1 MPGLYLAGGSA
12 HPGPG
17 VPMAALS
24 GRTGGGAACWR
35 TSLRPAGRRPGGYAW
50 WYVDALSDDGRH
62 GLTVIAFVGSVFSP
76 YYALARRRGAG
87 DPLDHCAVN
96 VALYG
101 RGASRWAMTERGR
114 ARLQRDRPTRSRSG
128 RARSRG
134 TATALTIRL
143 DEVAVPL
150 PSRVRG
156 TVRLHPAG
164 LTRPRLRARRRRPA
178 PLVADR
184 AALAASRSTLERPG
198 PALERR
204 RLPRQQLAATSRWR
218 TPSPPGT
225 GRAPRCAD
233 GAAILYEA
241 SRRVGGRR
249 LIAIRCDPSGDV
261 EDVAPPPRLALPP
274 TLWRV
279 PRGTRADDGRAS
291 VARTLTDAP
300 FYARS
305 VLATRL
311 LGEPAAAVHESL
323 SLDRFRA
330 PWVQAMLPFRMPRAL
345 R

>member
-1 MPGLYLAGGSA
+1 M
-12 HPGPG
+12 
-17 VPMAALS
+17 
-24 GRTGGGAACWR
+24 
-35 TSLRPAGRRPGGYAW
+35 
-50 WYVDALSDDGRH
+50 
-62 GLTVIAFVGSVFSP
+62 IAFVGSVFSP

-87 DPLDHCAVN
+87 DPHDHCAVN

-114 ARLQRDRPTRSRSG
+114 ASLRR
-128 RARSRG
+128 
-134 TATALTIRL
+134 TADAIAIGPSSLAWDGDALTVRL

-156 TVRLHPAG
+156 TVRLHPSG
-164 LTRPRLRARRRRPA
+164 LTRRGFALDDAGRHRWWPIA
-178 PLVADR
+178 PCSRVEVA
-184 AALAASRSTLERPG
+184 LERP
-198 PALERR
+198 ALRWSG
-204 RLPRQQLAATSRWR
+204 AAYLDSNWGDE
-218 TPSPPGT
+218 PLEDAFAAWDWS
-225 GRAPRCAD
+225 RAPLRR
-233 GAAILYEA
+233 GTAILYEA
-241 SRRVGGRR
+241 SRRVGGSR
-249 LIAIRCDPSGDV
+249 LIAIRCDPSGEV
-261 EDVAPPPRLALPP
+261 EDIAPPPRLALPH

-291 VARTLTDAP
+291 VVQTLTDAP